1 MAKKKT
7 IEIKAETKRQEQ
19 GKRLNASQREAFKSH
34 TSELYLKGWS
44 YRKIIEDIEE
54 KFGHTLSIS
63 TIHRYVSGLV
73 DEWREHRISK
83 LDDLK
88 TVELQRINKLEETYW
103 DAWQR
108 SLDGAVR
115 TVEKQKAVPG
125 KSVNERGQVQDT
137 MNVAHAEKMRS
148 TEEAYGD
155 PRFLNGIQ
163 WCISMRCKILGVE
176 APIEF
181 KGTMTSEIKRTTVF
195 KTRTRQKD

>member
-1 MAKKKT
+1 MSKSNNTEKQKT
-7 IEIKAETKRQEQ
+7 TKQER
-19 GKRLNASQREAFKSH
+19 GKRLNASQREAFKNH
-34 TSELYLKGWS
+34 TIDLYLKGWS
-44 YRKIIEDIEE
+44 YRKIISDIED
-54 KFGHTLSIS
+54 KFGHTLSIAS
-63 TIHRYVSGLV
+63 IGRYVASMV
-73 DEWREHRISK
+73 EEWREHRINK

-108 SLDGAVR
+108 SMEGATR

-125 KSVNERGQVQDT
+125 KSVNDKGQVQES

-155 PRFLNGIQ
+155 PRFLQGIQ

-195 KTRTRQKD
+195 KTRSRKKP

>member
-1 MAKKKT
+1 MSKEKNTHKEKPKKQ
-7 IEIKAETKRQEQ
+7 AA
-19 GKRLNASQREAFKSH
+19 GKRLNASQREAFKNL

-44 YRKIIEDIEE
+44 YRDIRQEIED
-54 KFGHTLSIS
+54 KYNYNLSLTSIA
-63 TIHRYVSGLV
+63 RYVESLV
-73 DEWREHRISK
+73 NEWRKHRVEK

-108 SLDGAVR
+108 SMEGATK

-125 KSVNERGQVQDT
+125 KSVDKKGQMQDS
-137 MNVAHAEKMRS
+137 MNVAHAEKMKS
-148 TEEAYGD
+148 VEEAYGD
-155 PRFLNGIQ
+155 PRFLHGIQ

-195 KTRTRQKD
+195 KTRTRKRQ